1 MITIPAP
8 RRAWLAAVAALALTA
23 SPAAAATLGSPPVTA
38 GGGALVECSIANLTS
53 ASARVTITV
62 IDNDAELTRVGP
74 APLPGGKSR
83 SAAKFCSGICNRPR
97 CEFVTDKPAGG
108 FRASACVADHTN
120 TNTGKVC
127 LPAP

>member
-1 MITIPAP
+1 MTTFPVP
-8 RRAWLAAVAALALTA
+8 KRAWLVAVAALALA
-23 SPAAAATLGSPPVTA
+23 VPPAAAATLGSPPVTA
-38 GGGALVECSIANLTS
+38 GGGELVECSIANLTGSS
-53 ASARVTITV
+53 AKVTIRV
-62 IDNDAELTRVGP
+62 FDNDAELTHAGP
-74 APLPGGKSR
+74 APLPGHKSR
-83 SAAKFCSGICNRPR
+83 SATAFCSGICNRPR

>member
-1 MITIPAP
+1 MTTFPVP
-8 RRAWLAAVAALALTA
+8 KRAWLVAVAALALAVPPTT
-23 SPAAAATLGSPPVTA
+23 AATLGSPPVTA
-38 GGGALVECSIANLTS
+38 GGGALVECSIANLAG

-62 IDNDAELTRVGP
+62 IDNDAELAHAGP
-74 APLPGGKSR
+74 APLAGHKSR

>member
-1 MITIPAP
+1 MITFPVP
-8 RRAWLAAVAALALTA
+8 KRAWLVAIAAAVLAVP
-23 SPAAAATLGSPPVTA
+23 PATAATLGSPPVTA
-38 GGGALVECSIANLTS
+38 GGGELVECSIANLTG
-53 ASARVTITV
+53 ASARVTITA
-62 IDNDAELTRVGP
+62 IDNDAELTRAGP
-74 APLPGGKSR
+74 APLAGHKSR
-83 SAAKFCSGICNRPR
+83 SVAAFCSGICNRPR